1 MTFNGEFEAAS
12 AEYGIRALSSGE
24 AKWLEEQTEKRCK
37 EYVDEF
43 GGVRLIDKDGQ
54 PVVIK
59 SGDTVRIK
67 VEGELFQ
74 GEKELVFW
82 ALGDS
87 NRVYR
92 AADIKRV
99 EPTVDGVKQP
109 VYYEFQTKDL
119 SALLFGVMT
128 GIEYVE
134 PTETPEPTE
143 KPEEPEVT
151 EKPEEP
157 EVTEKPEVPEVTEKP
172 EEPEVTEKPEEPEV
186 TEKPEEPEVTETPD
200 EPEVTETPDEPEV
213 TETPEIVDEPKEFSY
228 TESFNGSKLTVQAD
242 AGVLPN
248 DAKVVFS
255 WLSGLDEETA
265 AAYDKAVEY
274 FELGEMLVTPKLMK
288 INFVSGDEA
297 VEPEGTVNVELQL
310 AQFAEAEK
318 NMLLRFD
325 WNKTEEAVDFSNVAF
340 RSVESEESAFAFS
353 LDRSGVL
360 ALLSIRELKY
370 PAQEFEISVNGV
382 NFTVVSPE
390 GALPEGS
397 SLIINNVGSEALTE
411 AAEKTLGESLVSA
424 EAFRLRFIRDG
435 ESVVPG
441 APVSITAQSDMIA
454 EAAFMAVLSHDDE
467 LNTNVIW
474 AGELSEESSTIAFR
488 TSADLLTLAQTSEL
502 AAVTA
507 SEEEEQNL
515 SAEMPEQPFQ
525 GEIDGL
531 LVDVL
536 APEGAFPAGTT
547 MKLSLVETSEVRASV
562 EGALE
567 DVTEIVTIKAVDITF
582 YGPDGEEVE
591 PLIPISVV
599 IKDQLVADADEVKV
613 VHVDDE
619 GTGSVISKDSAKST
633 ADDEVAF
640 NAGSFSTYAIVEV
653 ITTKV
658 ITSDGDTYNVS
669 LTYTSAAHLPEG
681 AYLTAEE
688 ILADSSEYESYYNAA
703 AAAMGAVYDLR
714 LFDITIHEPDG
725 TEFEPLAPV
734 TVKIEYVDPMQLDSK
749 KAVSVVHFA
758 ETGTEILQPSTNK
771 DEDGSADEFSFETGS
786 LSIYAI
792 VSYGLV
798 DDLDGQTVAIA
809 HLSSKPLMG
818 VGNLYGVT
826 GMPETKMSYLGITL
840 QKDLNTVGR
849 VLVEHHTAGQY
860 LVTCNNNGT
869 AIDGF
874 TAGPDITQW
883 TFHAVE
889 GGESNQY
896 TIECASV
903 PGQYLNLNSDG
914 TISLS
919 ATPQTLTVGA
929 GPAAYPD
936 RITIS
941 AGTTYLK
948 TNANYVRGKNANSN
962 DVSNN
967 PFPATPKYT
976 TGNYAQAYCLFTLC
990 GIEEE
995 QVGNTVYTASK
1006 ISASE
1011 TVNDGL
1017 YIIYSSV
1024 WNEQTEEF
1032 ELYCIDGYGRLVRC
1046 YDKGD
1051 SITLYSNNLDQIT
1064 DPSAGTVSSACPVW
1078 ALRTKDNGYCY
1089 LMNIQTGKMLQ
1100 PWAGDQVVA
1109 VVPDGFDWQTDE
1121 SSGVRLPGREGA
1133 ANSKITYYNTNSSDP
1148 TIYGYTIIQD
1158 AGTGEFLLKTC
1169 DESQSLAL
1177 SFAGLVTKSTEG
1189 LHEVDTVNS
1198 SDMGIHMHMFNYPR
1212 RDTIHTIT
1220 GSDGFADGQLQ
1231 NRTID
1236 LKLDSSGLPTFGGR
1250 SSADLFGTGSTH
1262 YQGTANKLFLQ
1273 SVYSSTGY
1281 FEYSCFNNFAHYD
1294 EDTDEFTVYEEIG
1307 APDGSKFSFNRGN
1320 FLPYNNLDVNA
1331 TKVRNLFD
1339 GYGYQLD
1346 YQNPAYGDEI
1356 LYKIESPDYYF
1367 GMTMDF
1373 QFMMPVEGKINGS
1386 PMVYEFNGDD
1396 DLYIF
1401 IDGVLV
1407 LDLGG
1412 VHNAW
1417 PGTINFETGQVTV
1430 PPGISATVPD
1440 RNTTIKEAFWQAKV
1454 FPDGS
1459 AWTVYDDPKV
1469 EHFFNGDTF
1478 VDYSGH
1484 TFNMFFMEHGAGA
1497 SNLYMHFNIPV
1508 VPEGQVMV
1516 KKELT
1521 RVNDR
1526 PLTEFVN
1533 MAFDFQALK
1542 VVHEDEEHPENNVYN
1557 PVDASEI
1564 RYNFKVGADGEIEDV
1579 SGLVWNDPSRLVTI
1593 DADGVFQ
1600 LKPEE
1605 EVVIELPE
1613 GQKYVVSEINVDTS
1627 LITATSYNNN
1637 AAWGSVTTDPD
1648 TDLVSYTTTA
1658 ATSKQRPRVDV
1669 KNTLSAKE
1677 KLRITKQLADGVA
1690 DNGDYFEFRILLENR
1705 AGGLSLYS
1713 YERYWM
1719 VDEENHI
1726 CSYNPAEGRH
1736 VPTTYIY
1743 PNDCDALRGITLY
1756 NPQTSQ
1762 WGLVEGVKPGMT
1774 IIIEDLVPGTDY
1786 YVDEIRVFPH
1796 VMDDS
1801 NDKVNFQY
1809 VTDASD
1815 PDNIVCT
1822 YTDLDGVPNGWH
1834 LASVTVTDTNASQ
1847 ISDSVY
1853 SFADDGNKTVDSR
1866 GSIKAEGQN
1875 LVTFTNEGKYQ
1886 MNAVKIWDA
1895 DVWEGKDFVS
1905 VSNHG
1910 TVWMA
1915 LFEDDGSGG
1924 YTYVPGTVKQLYPTT
1939 GSNAYNFMYKEPT
1952 LNYYI
1957 FEVQVTWNGSEIASV
1972 TPILENQVIAVSG
1985 ETTIYSASSTNS
1997 YVVHYEDNYD
2007 PNASSSGSTAADD
2020 EPRTVEIHN
2029 VLPRLKVVKVG
2040 KNGVILPGAKLSLLK
2055 EDMSILDD
2063 AYSQVVSAA
2072 DTGLLFENV
2081 YLSNGT
2087 YYLVETAAP
2096 NGYLL
2101 PESPFK
2107 IVVSSTTDGVF
2118 AASQGDTAIAV
2129 TVTPDSSNNNLN
2141 LDYTFEVPNEPGV
2154 MLPKTGGPGTLGY
2167 TLGGLACL
2175 AAGATI
2181 AVVLRRR
2188 RRSEA

>member
-1 MTFNGEFEAAS
+1 M
-12 AEYGIRALSSGE
+12 
-24 AKWLEEQTEKRCK
+24 
-37 EYVDEF
+37 
-43 GGVRLIDKDGQ
+43 
-54 PVVIK
+54 
-59 SGDTVRIK
+59 
-67 VEGELFQ
+67 
-74 GEKELVFW
+74 
-82 ALGDS
+82 S
-87 NRVYR
+87 N
-92 AADIKRV
+92 
-99 EPTVDGVKQP
+99 P
-109 VYYEFQTKDL
+109 
-119 SALLFGVMT
+119 SLL
-128 GIEYVE
+128 
-134 PTETPEPTE
+134 
-143 KPEEPEVT
+143 
-151 EKPEEP
+151 
-157 EVTEKPEVPEVTEKP
+157 
-172 EEPEVTEKPEEPEV
+172 
-186 TEKPEEPEVTETPD
+186 
-200 EPEVTETPDEPEV
+200 
-213 TETPEIVDEPKEFSY
+213 
-228 TESFNGSKLTVQAD
+228 
-242 AGVLPN
+242 
-248 DAKVVFS
+248 
-255 WLSGLDEETA
+255 
-265 AAYDKAVEY
+265 
-274 FELGEMLVTPKLMK
+274 
-288 INFVSGDEA
+288 
-297 VEPEGTVNVELQL
+297 
-310 AQFAEAEK
+310 
-318 NMLLRFD
+318 
-325 WNKTEEAVDFSNVAF
+325 
-340 RSVESEESAFAFS
+340 
-353 LDRSGVL
+353 
-360 ALLSIRELKY
+360 
-370 PAQEFEISVNGV
+370 
-382 NFTVVSPE
+382 
-390 GALPEGS
+390 
-397 SLIINNVGSEALTE
+397 
-411 AAEKTLGESLVSA
+411 
-424 EAFRLRFIRDG
+424 
-435 ESVVPG
+435 
-441 APVSITAQSDMIA
+441 
-454 EAAFMAVLSHDDE
+454 
-467 LNTNVIW
+467 
-474 AGELSEESSTIAFR
+474 
-488 TSADLLTLAQTSEL
+488 
-502 AAVTA
+502 
-507 SEEEEQNL
+507 
-515 SAEMPEQPFQ
+515 
-525 GEIDGL
+525 
-531 LVDVL
+531 
-536 APEGAFPAGTT
+536 
-547 MKLSLVETSEVRASV
+547 
-562 EGALE
+562 
-567 DVTEIVTIKAVDITF
+567 
-582 YGPDGEEVE
+582 
-591 PLIPISVV
+591 
-599 IKDQLVADADEVKV
+599 
-613 VHVDDE
+613 
-619 GTGSVISKDSAKST
+619 
-633 ADDEVAF
+633 
-640 NAGSFSTYAIVEV
+640 
-653 ITTKV
+653 
-658 ITSDGDTYNVS
+658 
-669 LTYTSAAHLPEG
+669 
-681 AYLTAEE
+681 
-688 ILADSSEYESYYNAA
+688 
-703 AAAMGAVYDLR
+703 
-714 LFDITIHEPDG
+714 
-725 TEFEPLAPV
+725 
-734 TVKIEYVDPMQLDSK
+734 
-749 KAVSVVHFA
+749 SVVHFA

-860 LVTCNNNGT
+860 LVTCNNKGT

-896 TIECASV
+896 TIECASTA
-903 PGQYLNLNSDG
+903 GQYLNLNSDG

-919 ATPQTLTVGA
+919 ATPQTLTVGVKTA
-929 GPAAYPD
+929 TYPD

-948 TNANYVRGKNANSN
+948 TNATYVRGKNANSN

-976 TGNYAQAYCLFTLC
+976 TGNYAEAYCLFTLC

-1011 TVNDGL
+1011 TVNDGR

-1051 SITLYSNNLDQIT
+1051 SITLYSNNLNQIT

-1100 PWAGDQVVA
+1100 PWAEDQVIA
-1109 VVPDGFDWQTDE
+1109 DLPDGFDWETDE
-1121 SSGVRLPGREGA
+1121 SSGVRLRGREAGE
-1133 ANSKITYYNTNSSDP
+1133 ANSVITYYNGNSTDP
-1148 TIYGYTIIQD
+1148 TTYGYVITQE
-1158 AGTGEFLLKTC
+1158 TPGELQLETC
-1169 DESQSLAL
+1169 EYRQSLAL
-1177 SFAGLVTKSTEG
+1177 SFAGLVTEPTEG

-1212 RDTIHTIT
+1212 RDTISDIT
-1220 GSDGFADGQLQ
+1220 GSDKFNDGQLQ
-1231 NRTID
+1231 NSTIG
-1236 LKLDSSGLPTFGGR
+1236 LKLGSNGLPTFGGR
-1250 SSADLFGTGSTH
+1250 SSADLFSTGSTH
-1262 YQGTANKLFLQ
+1262 YQGTANELFLQ

-1294 EDTDEFTVYEEIG
+1294 KDSRKFTVYEEIG

-1373 QFMMPVEGKINGS
+1373 QFMMPADGKIDGK

-1401 IDGVLV
+1401 IDGVL
-1407 LDLGG
+1407 
-1412 VHNAW
+1412 
-1417 PGTINFETGQVTV
+1417 INFETGEVTV
-1430 PPGISATVPD
+1430 PPGSPAAVPD
-1440 RNTTIKEAFWQAKV
+1440 RSTTIKQAFWTAKV

-1459 AWTVYDDPKV
+1459 SWTDYNDPKV
-1469 EHFFNGDTF
+1469 EQFFRDETF
-1478 VDYSGH
+1478 ADYSGH
-1484 TFNMFFMEHGAGA
+1484 KFNMFFMEHGAGA

-1516 KKELT
+1516 KKELV
-1521 RVNDR
+1521 RNGEIPYPEYANV
-1526 PLTEFVN
+1526 
-1533 MAFDFQALK
+1533 AFDFQAQK
-1542 VVHEDEEHPENNVYN
+1542 MVHEDEEHPENNQYA
-1557 PVDASEI
+1557 PVEANQI
-1564 RYNFKVGADGEIEDV
+1564 RYTWKVNADGEIEDV
-1579 SGLVWNDPSRLVTI
+1579 SGLAWNDPSRLVTI

-1613 GQKYVVSEINVDTS
+1613 GQKYVVSEINVDTK

-1648 TDLVSYTTTA
+1648 TGLVSYTTTA
-1658 ATSKQRPRVDV
+1658 ATSDVRPRVDV
-1669 KNTLSAKE
+1669 ENTLSADE

-1705 AGGLSLYS
+1705 AGGLSLYG
-1713 YERYWM
+1713 EKPYWM

-1736 VPTTYIY
+1736 VPTDFIY
-1743 PNDCDALRGITLY
+1743 PTNCNALRGNKFY
-1756 NPQTSQ
+1756 NPDTSNY
-1762 WGLVEGVKPGMT
+1762 GCIEGVKPGMT

-1796 VMDDS
+1796 EMDDPY
-1801 NDKVNFQY
+1801 NDKVKFQY
-1809 VTDASD
+1809 VTDASA

-1822 YTDLDGVPNGWH
+1822 YTDLAGVPNGWH

-1853 SFADDGNKTVDSR
+1853 SFADGNNKTVDSR

-1895 DVWEGKDFVS
+1895 DVWEHKDF

-1915 LFEDDGSGG
+1915 LFEDDGLGG

-1985 ETTIYSASSTNS
+1985 ETTIYSASSTYTNS

-2007 PNASSSGSTAADD
+2007 PNASDD

-2040 KNGVILPGAKLSLLK
+2040 KNGVILPGATLSLLK